1 MGCMYED
8 VRMTQ
13 ALIVFGDQTADEI
26 VSAAEEVGGDQF
38 DAIQKFVF
46 HEEIGSNP
54 EFCNFVQS
62 HSNLSYIIG
71 MTDVRMKPR
80 VQTFADKFNMTPV
93 SIIHP
98 TAHVAPSATIGDGVF
113 VAPQAV
119 VSVNVNVEDHSI
131 IHIHSSVGHDCKIGK
146 FCAVLPGARISGNVN
161 LGKSVMVG
169 SGAFIFQGVT
179 IGNRAQVDALTY
191 VRHDVAEK
199 QVVSC
204 RTRGGSN
211 KT

>member
-13 ALIVFGDQTADEI
+13 ALIIFGNQTADEI
-26 VSAAEEVGGDQF
+26 VSAAEEVCGDKF
-38 DAIQKFVF
+38 DAIRKFVF
-46 HEEIGSNP
+46 HEKIGSDP
-54 EFCNFVQS
+54 EFYNFVQS

-71 MTDVRMKPR
+71 LTDVRLKPKA
-80 VQTFADKFNMTPV
+80 QAFADGLSMTPV
-93 SIIHP
+93 TIIHP
-98 TAHVAPSATIGDGVF
+98 TAYIAPSATIGNGVF

-119 VSVNVNVEDHSI
+119 ISVNVNVEDHSI

-146 FCAVLPGARISGNVN
+146 FCAVLPGARISGNVS

-179 IGNRAQVDALTY
+179 IGYRAQVDALTY

-204 RTRGGSN
+204 RTRRGSN

>member
-13 ALIVFGDQTADEI
+13 ALIVFGNQTADEI
-26 VSAAEEVGGDQF
+26 VCAAEETCADQF
-38 DAIQKFVF
+38 DTIRNFVY
-46 HEEIGSNP
+46 HENLGSDP
-54 EFCNFVQS
+54 VFYEFVQS

-71 MTDVRMKPR
+71 MTDVRLKAR
-80 VQTFADKFNMTPV
+80 IQAFADEANMTPI

-98 TAHVAPSATIGDGVF
+98 TAYIAPSATIGNGVF

-119 VSVNVNVEDHSI
+119 ISVNANVEDHSI

-146 FCAVLPGARISGNVN
+146 FCAVLPGARISGNVT
-161 LGKSVMVG
+161 LGKSVIVG

-179 IGNRAQVDALTY
+179 IGYRAQVDALTY
-191 VRHDVAEK
+191 VRYDVAEK
-199 QVVSC
+199 QLVSC
-204 RTRGGSN
+204 RTRGGSH

>member
-1 MGCMYED
+1 
-8 VRMTQ
+8 MTQ
-13 ALIVFGDQTADEI
+13 ALIVFGNQTADEI

-38 DAIQKFVF
+38 DVIQKFVF

-80 VQTFADKFNMTPV
+80 VQAFADKFNMTPV

-98 TAHVAPSATIGDGVF
+98 TAHVAPSATIGNGVF

-119 VSVNVNVEDHSI
+119 ISVNASVEDHSI

-146 FCAVLPGARISGNVN
+146 FSAILPGARISGNVS

-179 IGNRAQVDALTY
+179 IGDRAQVDALTY

>member
-1 MGCMYED
+1 
-8 VRMTQ
+8 MTQ
-13 ALIVFGDQTADEI
+13 ALIVFGNQTADEI
-26 VSAAEEVGGDQF
+26 VSAAEEACGDKF
-38 DAIQKFVF
+38 DAIRKFVF
-46 HEEIGSNP
+46 HEKIGSDP
-54 EFCNFVQS
+54 EFYNFVQT

-71 MTDVRMKPR
+71 MTDVRLKPK
-80 VQTFADKFNMTPV
+80 VQAFADESNMTPV
-93 SIIHP
+93 TVIHP
-98 TAHVAPSATIGDGVF
+98 TASIAPSATIGNGVF

-119 VSVNVNVEDHSI
+119 ISVNANVEDHSI
-131 IHIHSSVGHDCKIGK
+131 IHIHSSVGHDCKIGM
-146 FCAVLPGARISGNVN
+146 FCAVLPGARISGNVS
-161 LGKSVMVG
+161 LGKSVMIG

-179 IGNRAQVDALTY
+179 IGYRAQVDALTY

>member
-1 MGCMYED
+1 MYED

-13 ALIVFGDQTADEI
+13 ALIVFGNQTADEI

-38 DAIQKFVF
+38 DVIQKFVF

-80 VQTFADKFNMTPV
+80 VQAFADKFNMTPV

-98 TAHVAPSATIGDGVF
+98 TAHVAPSATIGNGVF

-119 VSVNVNVEDHSI
+119 ISVNASVEDHSI

-146 FCAVLPGARISGNVN
+146 FSAILPGARISGNVS

-179 IGNRAQVDALTY
+179 IGDRAQVDALTY

>member
-1 MGCMYED
+1 MDED
-8 VRMTQ
+8 VRMSQ
-13 ALIVFGDQTADEI
+13 ALIVFGNQTAHEI
-26 VSAAEEVGGDQF
+26 ASAAEEARGDQF
-38 DAIQKFVF
+38 DAIRKFVF
-46 HEEIGSNP
+46 HEKIGSDP
-54 EFCNFVQS
+54 EFKNFVQS

-71 MTDVRMKPR
+71 MTDVRLKPK
-80 VQTFADKFNMTPV
+80 VQAFADESNMTPI

-98 TAHVAPSATIGDGVF
+98 TAYIAPSATIGNGVF

-119 VSVNVNVEDHSI
+119 ISVNANVEDHSI
-131 IHIHSSVGHDCKIGK
+131 IHIHSSVGHDCQIGK
-146 FCAVLPGARISGNVN
+146 FCAVLPGARISGNVT
-161 LGKSVMVG
+161 LGTSVMVG

-179 IGNRAQVDALTY
+179 IGYRAQVDALTY

-204 RTRGGSN
+204 RMRGGSH

>member
-1 MGCMYED
+1 MVYMYED

-13 ALIVFGDQTADEI
+13 ALIVFGNQTADEI
-26 VSAAEEVGGDQF
+26 VSAAQELGGGQF
-38 DAIQKFVF
+38 DAIRKFVF
-46 HEEIGSNP
+46 HERIGSDP
-54 EFCNFVQS
+54 EFKNFVQS

-80 VQTFADKFNMTPV
+80 VQAFAEESNMTPV

-98 TAHVAPSATIGDGVF
+98 TAYVASSATIGNGVF

-119 VSVNVNVEDHSI
+119 ISVNATVEDHSI

-146 FCAVLPGARISGNVN
+146 FCAVLPGARISGNVT

-179 IGNRAQVDALTY
+179 IGYRTQVDALTY
-191 VRHDVAEK
+191 VRYDVTEK
-199 QVVSC
+199 QLVSC
-204 RTRGGSN
+204 RTRDGIH

>member
-1 MGCMYED
+1 
-8 VRMTQ
+8 MTQ
-13 ALIVFGDQTADEI
+13 ALIVFGNQTADEI
-26 VSAAEEVGGDQF
+26 VSTAEEVGGDRF

-80 VQTFADKFNMTPV
+80 VQAFADEFNMTPV

-98 TAHVAPSATIGDGVF
+98 TAYVAPSATIGNGVF

-119 VSVNVNVEDHSI
+119 ISVNAFVEDHSI
-131 IHIHSSVGHDCKIGK
+131 IHIHSSVGHDCKIDK
-146 FCAVLPGARISGNVN
+146 FCAVLPGARISGNVT
-161 LGKSVMVG
+161 LGKSVMIG
-169 SGAFIFQGVT
+169 SGAFIFQGVK
-179 IGNRAQVDALTY
+179 IGYRSQVDALTY

-204 RTRGGSN
+204 RYRGGSN
-211 KT
+211 KD